1 MEVEVEVVGVVVE
14 VEVAVAAHHLV
25 HREGAVVPQVDAAHV
40 DGVGDGVVD
49 QLAQQHAVLHL

>member
-1 MEVEVEVVGVVVE
+1 MVVVVVE
-14 VEVAVAAHHLV
+14 EVVVVAVASHHLV

-49 QLAQQHAVLHL
+49 QLAQQHAVLHLYE